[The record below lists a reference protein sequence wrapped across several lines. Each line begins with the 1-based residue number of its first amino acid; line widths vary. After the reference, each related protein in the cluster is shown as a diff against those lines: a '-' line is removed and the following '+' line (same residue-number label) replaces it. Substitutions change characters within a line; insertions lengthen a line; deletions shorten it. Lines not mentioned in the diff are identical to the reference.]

1 MKNVFNQHDAE
12 QLTQRINKLSSNS
25 QAIWGKMSVD
35 KMLAHCNVTYELV
48 YDSKP
53 PKPGAFKAFIL
64 KMLVKNIVVGEKP
77 YRKNSQTA
85 PEFIIKDTRVFES
98 EKARL
103 IQHIH
108 KTQQLG
114 ENFFEG
120 KESHSFGNLTGKE
133 WNNMFYK
140 HLDHHLQQFG
150 V

>member
-12 QLTQRINKLSSNS
+12 QLIHRINKLSIHS
-25 QAIWGKMSVD
+25 QALWGKMSVD

-48 YDSKP
+48 YESKH
-53 PKPGAFKAFIL
+53 PKPGAFKSFML
-64 KMLVKNIVVGEKP
+64 KLFVKSIVVGEKP

-85 PEFIIKDTRVFES
+85 PEFLIKDSRVFET

-103 IQHIH
+103 IQYIT

-114 ENFFEG
+114 EKHFEG
-120 KESHSFGNLTGKE
+120 KESHSFGNLTAKE